1 MTKMMKASLFSF
13 LIILTAAN
21 LVRKIHKCIWD
32 NLKISLILQAGGAK
46 GKGGGSKGIGSI
58 LGSGGL
64 LVPALGAIGISQS
77 GSSPASPEHG
87 YQGGRNNWAGSPD
100 YGVYEPRRYPANP
113 RNSGI
118 RALADMKMS
127 FMALAAILYKLAWSQ
142 EMEKY
147 KKRKIDHFFY
157 FLMIY
162 YNPISLNGIFWEVS
176 YKSRQI
182 AILDR

>member
-1 MTKMMKASLFSF
+1 MAKMMKASLFSF
-13 LIILTAAN
+13 LIILAAAN
-21 LVRKIHKCIWD
+21 L
-32 NLKISLILQAGGAK
+32 AGGK
-46 GKGGGSKGIGSI
+46 KGGGSKGIGSI

-100 YGVYEPRRYPANP
+100 YGVYESRRYPANP

-127 FMALAAILYKLAWSQ
+127 FMLAAILYKLA
-142 EMEKY
+142 
-147 KKRKIDHFFY
+147 
-157 FLMIY
+157 
-162 YNPISLNGIFWEVS
+162 
-176 YKSRQI
+176 
-182 AILDR
+182 

>member
-1 MTKMMKASLFSF
+1 MAKMMKASLFSF
-13 LIILTAAN
+13 LIILAAAN
-21 LVRKIHKCIWD
+21 L
-32 NLKISLILQAGGAK
+32 AGGAK

-77 GSSPASPEHG
+77 GSSPASPEQHQPG

-100 YGVYEPRRYPANP
+100 YGVYESRRYPANP

-127 FMALAAILYKLAWSQ
+127 FMLAAILYKLA
-142 EMEKY
+142 
-147 KKRKIDHFFY
+147 
-157 FLMIY
+157 
-162 YNPISLNGIFWEVS
+162 
-176 YKSRQI
+176 
-182 AILDR
+182 